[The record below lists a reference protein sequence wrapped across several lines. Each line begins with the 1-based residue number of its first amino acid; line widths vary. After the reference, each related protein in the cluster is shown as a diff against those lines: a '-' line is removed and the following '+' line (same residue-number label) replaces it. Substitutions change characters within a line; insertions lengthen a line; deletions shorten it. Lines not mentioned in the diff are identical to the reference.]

1 MNFFEMVATPTIFI
15 SFILIL
21 VALIIVCRIVSVLN
35 SENLDMKIKINH
47 LEEKIDNLI
56 SGSKRVERITDAIN
70 QRTRSYIAN
79 TSEKKKQTTK
89 KNNVSSKSKRQPNKI
104 KKGLNKNEQY

>member
-1 MNFFEMVATPTIFI
+1 MDFFEMVATPAIFI

-21 VALIIVCRIVSVLN
+21 VTLIILCHIVSFLN
-35 SENLDMKIKINH
+35 RENLSMKIKINN

-79 TSEKKKQTTK
+79 TSEKKKQTPK
-89 KNNVSSKSKRQPNKI
+89 KNNISSKSKRQPNKN
-104 KKGLNKNEQY
+104 KKV